1 MGNLVQV
8 STAQITSA
16 TASVTL
22 TGINSDDVYILAIN
36 NFRPASGG
44 QDCRMKTTTSGTA
57 DGDSEYDWAFMGL
70 RIQSSFSTLTNTNQS
85 SWQYPCGWSCP
96 DDDYGGANGILYLYN
111 FNNSS
116 RYSMV
121 SGESVNAYST
131 NDLLA
136 PKGAWTHTVDE
147 TNDGVNLYWGS
158 GDIGKGTFTLY
169 KVVE

>member
-1 MGNLVQV
+1 MNLVQV
-8 STAQITSA
+8 STAEITSS

-44 QDCRMKTTTSGTA
+44 QDGRFRTTTSGTA
-57 DGDSEYDWAFMGL
+57 DSDSQYDWAFVGM
-70 RIQSSFSTLTNTNQS
+70 RIQSSFSELVDTNEAA
-85 SWQYPCGWSCP
+85 WKYPCGWSCP

-121 SGESVNAYST
+121 SSESINAYST

-136 PKGAWTHTVDE
+136 PRGAWTHTVDE
-147 TNDGVNLYWGS
+147 TNDGINIFWSTGN
-158 GDIGKGTFTLY
+158 IGTGTFTLY
-169 KVVE
+169 KVV